1 LQQERLNLQKAKD
14 ATSAMMDAERIKIEQ
29 AELAIEAEEKGVKLE
44 QVSRAERNKINLEAA
59 RMMRSAQKPKREN

>member
-1 LQQERLNLQKAKD
+1 
-14 ATSAMMDAERIKIEQ
+14 MMDAERIKIEQ